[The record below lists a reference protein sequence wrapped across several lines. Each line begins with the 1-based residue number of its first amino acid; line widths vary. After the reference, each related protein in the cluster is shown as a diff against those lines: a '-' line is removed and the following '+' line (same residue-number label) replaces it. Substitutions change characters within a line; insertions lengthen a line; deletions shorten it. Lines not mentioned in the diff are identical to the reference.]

1 METIGE
7 APARIYPDPWVA
19 ALHCAIPFWSTVA
32 NGATLPTQAV
42 GVALGALANSPT
54 HHVTSLLVRVTGEG
68 GLLKVPVAVNC
79 AWLVA
84 AGGSIFTL
92 WS

>member
-1 METIGE
+1 
-7 APARIYPDPWVA
+7 
-19 ALHCAIPFWSTVA
+19 LSTVA
-32 NGATLPTQAV
+32 NGAMLPTQAV
-42 GVALGALANSPT
+42 GVALGALVNSPT
-54 HHVTSLLVRVTGEG
+54 HHITSLLVRVTGEG
-68 GLLKVPVAVNC
+68 GLLKVPVALNC